1 MARRRARG
9 EGSIR
14 KRKDGRWEGRYSIG
28 RNSETGRLIYKS
40 VLARTQSECKNK
52 LREALIEQHEKE
64 TKDRQNETK
73 AASELNE
80 LKNQS
85 YSVEQWLK
93 VWYEL
98 YSKNN
103 LKETTQ
109 EQYTYFIHNILI
121 PRIGKTPLDQISG
134 FTLQKLY
141 QDLLTN
147 GRTRTRKATTGLSP
161 KTIKG
166 VHGLLR
172 SAFDQAVRA
181 GFISENPT
189 LNCKPPKPEK
199 KEMKV
204 IQPEKIGEYLQAADA
219 RNVLPLFFLELT
231 TGLRKGE
238 ILALL
243 WTDLDI
249 EKRSITVSKSVTRL
263 RGELKVNTPKTQHSV
278 RTIVIPQQAVDLLQ
292 QEHNIHPD
300 NPYMFPSP
308 KTGTMYSP
316 ETVLRIHKRIL
327 KDAGLETCRFHDLR
341 HTFATLALQNGVD
354 IKTLSETLG
363 HYSSSFTLDVYTHVT
378 TKMQQEAAEKVGQ
391 YMKMN
396 F

>member
-28 RNSETGRLIYKS
+28 RNSETGKLIYKS

-52 LREALIEQHEKE
+52 LH
-64 TKDRQNETK
+64 
-73 AASELNE
+73 
-80 LKNQS
+80 
-85 YSVEQWLK
+85 
-93 VWYEL
+93 
-98 YSKNN
+98 
-103 LKETTQ
+103 
-109 EQYTYFIHNILI
+109 
-121 PRIGKTPLDQISG
+121 
-134 FTLQKLY
+134 
-141 QDLLTN
+141 
-147 GRTRTRKATTGLSP
+147 
-161 KTIKG
+161 
-166 VHGLLR
+166 
-172 SAFDQAVRA
+172 
-181 GFISENPT
+181 PT
-189 LNCKPPKPEK
+189 LNCKPPKLEK

-204 IQPEKIGEYLQAADA
+204 IQSEKIGEYLQAADA

-263 RGELKVNTPKTQHSV
+263 HGELKVNTPKTQHSV

-292 QEHNIHPD
+292 QEHNLHPD

-341 HTFATLALQNGVD
+341 HTFATLALENGVD